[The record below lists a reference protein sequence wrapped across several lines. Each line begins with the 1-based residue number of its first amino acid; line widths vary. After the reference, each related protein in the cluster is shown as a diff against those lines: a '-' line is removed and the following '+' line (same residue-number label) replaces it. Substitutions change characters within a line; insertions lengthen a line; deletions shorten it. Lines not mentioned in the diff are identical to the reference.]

1 MLRDVVDGS
10 NESLYHPN
18 EENYTHFPPRSPSE
32 RISEL
37 DGVNDHW
44 TYNIKIIQKKIDFL
58 IKSCNCTN
66 YETNFFE

>member
-37 DGVNDHW
+37 DGVVMNVF
-44 TYNIKIIQKKIDFL
+44 TRN
-58 IKSCNCTN
+58 N
-66 YETNFFE
+66 YEDE